1 MKINEVL
8 ITCRCTDVLFLVFY
22 DLFRSFHSSNYI
34 HFWNWDIRHWYSS
47 PSFQL
52 LLLEH
57 NHWLLPHHDK
67 NTFQCFCLHLI
78 IRLLQKVLWSN
89 RNMLYTDL
97 HMLFL
102 LVSWISQSK
111 LDTLNSLLIEIN
123 FPSWQIKG
131 HEWTTLVNLERYFL
145 IIMDRK
151 HVWMEGAVIGRFR
164 WGSLFV
170 KQLIAIHISS
180 CYWQYIY
187 SRPKKWKILISYFV
201 WLKFIYVICKI

>member
-1 MKINEVL
+1 MYRCSLFSVL
-8 ITCRCTDVLFLVFY
+8 WSTPIF
-22 DLFRSFHSSNYI
+22 
-34 HFWNWDIRHWYSS
+34 
-47 PSFQL
+47 PQFQL
-52 LLLEH
+52 HPFLKLGHKTLIFFTILSTAFAGAQSLTITSPRQKH
-57 NHWLLPHHDK
+57 FPM
-67 NTFQCFCLHLI
+67 FCLHLI

-151 HVWMEGAVIGRFR
+151 HVWKEGAVIGRFR

-170 KQLIAIHISS
+170 KQMIANHISS
-180 CYWQYIY
+180 CYRQYIY
-187 SRPKKWKILISYFV
+187 IPNPRNKKYQFFILFD
-201 WLKFIYVICKI
+201 